1 MRLSHFIA
9 ALFVCLSLDAAP
21 PSTQPAPSRMIF
33 GGFGETYGFE
43 GLVFQDPSQVFTRI
57 LSIPPDGAWLF
68 GRAGYDGSEYMDCSH
83 HYVGLLQP
91 NATVYEPFFSIG
103 ATSRD
108 ACLSGRCFSCSIR
121 YGTIVMPQYFT
132 TPRRPAFVPG
142 SSNGAALNV
151 KTLNQPPSDVLT
163 IWLAQVNADAMTGLT
178 VFHAASADDPGPA
191 TEEEIDARTY
201 TSDSDDR
208 VLLVPEFEYGTERF
222 PATPETTFQAR
233 WDTGVLSHVEVR
245 RPVRNGHVVL
255 SVAIPTMKT
264 GRHDVTI
271 MAALPSGRTFSAPA
285 VKLYTYEKNVFVDLD
300 GNFSLEAPVDDIAR
314 FFPGTD
320 INGSSLDLRT
330 TSQAIGVHI
339 LVPKGAPGTLKVEL
353 DESSISRWPGIAMN
367 YPLEN
372 GSTAYDMD
380 LGSGVLSREFQLPRS
395 NRTRHVPVTLNV
407 HDYAASGRLRVTIPT
422 RTGSRIV
429 MVTLP
434 TDDNGNGLP
443 DRGWSDDVG
452 TAVADSADP
461 KQDSDAW
468 NHRGVAEPA
477 ETVSALVGDGLSRLE
492 EYRGFFV
499 NNRHRRLHPEFKDVF
514 VDVDAPLLIGSALRF
529 LTAIPLRMHYLVPGE
544 ARCENL
550 LRGSRRVPRIN
561 CEMNPNRLGMPGVR
575 RQRAVRLART
585 ILAQEPNYYIR
596 ASGDTG
602 PLSHYL
608 PGASFPI
615 GSDLEYFPI
624 PYDGPRPGPP
634 SETHLSEVY
643 SAFFVSQ
650 AMAYG
655 ENRVAD
661 SVLDEHGSLVKICPD
676 GNPLCDEENA
686 REGFRQRYGYGRP
699 ILSTLLTR
707 VNPRSDDYYTMPYVS
722 ACHGMLERSIASP
735 AEVSVFADIVAAH
748 EAAHSMGMQHTS
760 DCEDIMSEGVAGVFP
775 IPTRFS
781 ERATGSIRLQR
792 SGN

>member
-57 LSIPPDGAWLF
+57 LSIPPDGAWLY

-83 HYVGLLQP
+83 QYVGLLQP

-300 GNFSLEAPVDDIAR
+300 GNFSLEVPVDDIAR

-452 TAVADSADP
+452 TAVADSADA

-468 NHRGVAEPA
+468 NHRGVAEPG

-499 NNRHRRLHPEFKDVF
+499 NDRHRRLHPGFKDVF
-514 VDVDAPLLIGSALRF
+514 FDVDPDLFVGSLVGVLSR
-529 LTAIPLRMHYLVPGE
+529 IPLRIHYIREQE
-544 ARCENL
+544 ARCE
-550 LRGSRRVPRIN
+550 RFVSGTRRIPRLT
-561 CEMNPNRLGMPGVR
+561 CEVNPNRLGMTGAQ
-575 RQRAVRLART
+575 RQLAVRLAQTPRDD
-585 ILAQEPNYYIR
+585 EPAYVIT
-596 ASGDTG
+596 STG
-602 PLSHYL
+602 ARGPINHYL
-608 PGASFPI
+608 PGAAWPI
-615 GSDLEYFPI
+615 GLDVEAFPI
-624 PYDGPRPGPP
+624 PYVGPPPGPP
-634 SETHLSEVY
+634 STMQLSEVY
-643 SAFFVSQ
+643 PAFRDGQ
-650 AMAYG
+650 AIAYG
-655 ENRVAD
+655 GNLVAD
-661 SVLDEHGSLVKICPD
+661 SIFDANGREVPICPD
-676 GNPLCDEENA
+676 GKPLCDEEFISQ
-686 REGFRQRYGYGRP
+686 RFRQRFGYGRS
-699 ILSTLLTR
+699 ILSSLQTTL
-707 VNPRSDDYYTMPYVS
+707 NFASDDHYTMPYTS
-722 ACHGMLERSIASP
+722 ACQGSLERTLMTFQELRAFGD
-735 AEVSVFADIVAAH
+735 VVAAH
-748 EAAHSMGMQHTS
+748 EAGHSLGTQHTT
-760 DCEDIMSEGVAGVFP
+760 DCQDIMSEGISGVFP
-775 IPTRFS
+775 IPTLFS
-781 ERATGSIRLQR
+781 ETAKGMIRLKR
-792 SGN
+792 NN